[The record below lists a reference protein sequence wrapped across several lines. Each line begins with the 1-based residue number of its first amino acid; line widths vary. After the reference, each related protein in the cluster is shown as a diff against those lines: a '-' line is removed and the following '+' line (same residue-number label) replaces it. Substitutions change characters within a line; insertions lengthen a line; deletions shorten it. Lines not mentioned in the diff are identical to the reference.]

1 MAQRIPRDESLS
13 RVHGV
18 GALFSAAY
26 GNVGSS
32 IYYALGVTAAFALGL
47 TPVAFVISGL
57 IFAATAATYAEA
69 TVMYPEAG
77 GSSSF
82 ARHAFNELV
91 SFVAAWGQMLNY
103 TITVAISAYFV
114 PHYLAVFWEPLGH
127 APGDII
133 GGAVLIGAL
142 ALLNIRGSQES
153 AKLNLVLAVADLATQ
168 VVLVGIGVVLVLS
181 PQVLVDNIHLGVAP
195 TWSDF
200 ALGIAV
206 AMIAYTGI
214 ETISNMAEE
223 AKDAARTIPRS
234 VGLTVAAVLGLYLLI
249 PVVALSAMPVVQ
261 NAAGHYT
268 TALGSEFANDPI
280 LGIVENL
287 GLGSGLTE
295 ALRFYVGILAAVI
308 LLIATNA
315 GLIGVS
321 RLTYSMG
328 QHRQLPEGLRQ
339 VHPRYRTPYIAILV
353 FAGLAMITLIPG
365 QAEFLATLYS
375 FGAMLSFTIAH
386 VSVIQLRR
394 RKSERGAALEAAAQL
409 PRLRLRGAADRGAG
423 RPWHVRRLDRGDGA
437 QPAHPRRRDRLDGLR
452 HCRLRPLPSQ
462 PETAADRDGQ
472 SRHAGAARR
481 RGDRVPQHP
490 GRLRGRRAVLRGDG
504 RDGGQA
510 RLQAASRR
518 PHPLDADRA
527 NRPAARRRAARS
539 GSRGAE
545 QGGAG
550 EADRRPAGDRSRRA
564 GAAGAGRLLDLRRGE
579 ADQRRRGRRRAALP
593 QRRAA
598 LRQDPA
604 DRSRRAALPRH
615 RRLRQE
621 RRSVPRSALSWP
633 RIAGMSSPERIYRGS
648 IRASPSSSSPSAW
661 LILVSTLVN
670 GGGPLSVGVLMGL
683 AFAAVG
689 GGAALGGLAD
699 EPVSTPE
706 RPKRSRL
713 EPLLHRGLGVP
724 GLFVAVY
731 SAVGFSI
738 YFALGVVADRGLGL
752 TPLIFL
758 AAGLLFVLTTLSYV
772 EGGAMFRERGGS
784 SSFARHAFN
793 ELIAFIAGWAILI
806 DYLIVAALAAISVPH
821 YLEPISG
828 DLCRAGLGDRRRRR
842 W

>member
-91 SFVAAWGQMLNY
+91 SFIAAWGQMLNY

-127 APGDII
+127 APGDIV

-153 AKLNLVLAVADLATQ
+153 AKLNLILAVADLGTQ

-195 TWSDF
+195 SWSDF

-234 VGLTVAAVLGLYLLI
+234 VGFTVAAVLGLYLLI
-249 PVVALSAMPVVQ
+249 PIVALSAMPVIQ

-328 QHRQLPEGLRQ
+328 QHRQLPEGLRA
-339 VHPRYRTPYIAILV
+339 VHPRYRTPYIAIMI
-353 FAGLAMITLIPG
+353 FAGVAMLTLIPG

-394 RKSERGAALEAAAQL
+394 RHAGEERPWK
-409 PRLRLRGAADRGAG
+409 PRLNFQAFGFEVPLTAVLGGLGTFAAWIVVMALNPRTLAVGAG
-423 RPWHVRRLDRGDGA
+423 WMAFGIVVYVLYRRNQRLPLTETVKVVTPEPLGVEEIEYRSILVAFEDGEPFSEEMVA
-437 QPAHPRRRDRLDGLR
+437 
-452 HCRLRPLPSQ
+452 
-462 PETAADRDGQ
+462 TAIKLA
-472 SRHAGAARR
+472 SKRR
-481 RGDRVPQHP
+481 RGVHIHSMLTVPTDLP
-490 GRLRGRRAVLRGDG
+490 LNADLRDAEAEAQSKIEQAKLI
-504 RDGGQA
+504 GGQ
-510 RLQAASRR
+510 RVTGHVERV
-518 PHPLDADRA
+518 
-527 NRPAARRRAARS
+527 RPAQAGYSISDEANLINAAAIVVGLRYRNGTPLYDKTLQTVLS
-539 GSRGAE
+539 E
-545 QGGAG
+545 
-550 EADRRPAGDRSRRA
+550 RPCRVIVVSDRS
-564 GAAGAGRLLDLRRGE
+564 E
-579 ADQRRRGRRRAALP
+579 QP
-593 QRRAA
+593 QPVPV
-598 LRQDPA
+598 PA
-604 DRSRRAALPRH
+604 
-615 RRLRQE
+615 
-621 RRSVPRSALSWP
+621 
-633 RIAGMSSPERIYRGS
+633 
-648 IRASPSSSSPSAW
+648 
-661 LILVSTLVN
+661 
-670 GGGPLSVGVLMGL
+670 
-683 AFAAVG
+683 
-689 GGAALGGLAD
+689 
-699 EPVSTPE
+699 
-706 RPKRSRL
+706 
-713 EPLLHRGLGVP
+713 
-724 GLFVAVY
+724 
-731 SAVGFSI
+731 
-738 YFALGVVADRGLGL
+738 
-752 TPLIFL
+752 
-758 AAGLLFVLTTLSYV
+758 
-772 EGGAMFRERGGS
+772 
-784 SSFARHAFN
+784 
-793 ELIAFIAGWAILI
+793 
-806 DYLIVAALAAISVPH
+806 
-821 YLEPISG
+821 
-828 DLCRAGLGDRRRRR
+828 
-842 W
+842 

>member
-47 TPVAFVISGL
+47 TPIAFVISGL

-91 SFVAAWGQMLNY
+91 SFIAAWGQMLNY

-153 AKLNLVLAVADLATQ
+153 AKLNLILAVADLATQ
-168 VVLVGIGVVLVLS
+168 VVLVGIGIVLVLS

-200 ALGIAV
+200 ALGVAV

-261 NAAGHYT
+261 DAAGHFT
-268 TALGSEFANDPI
+268 TALGSEFASDPI

-295 ALRFYVGILAAVI
+295 ALRYYVGILAAVI

-339 VHPRYRTPYIAILV
+339 VHPRYRTPYIAIMV
-353 FAGLAMITLIPG
+353 FAVLAMITLLPG
-365 QAEFLATLYS
+365 QADFLATLYS

-394 RKSERGAALEAAAQL
+394 RNSGVERAWKPPLNFHAFGFEVPLTAVLGGLGTFAAWIVVMALNPRTLAVGLGWMAFGIVVYVLYRRNQKLPLTETVKVVTPEPLGVEEIEYRSIMVAFEDAEPFSEEMVA
-409 PRLRLRGAADRGAG
+409 
-423 RPWHVRRLDRGDGA
+423 
-437 QPAHPRRRDRLDGLR
+437 
-452 HCRLRPLPSQ
+452 
-462 PETAADRDGQ
+462 TAVKLA
-472 SRHAGAARR
+472 SKRR
-481 RGDRVPQHP
+481 RGIHIHSMLIVPTN
-490 GRLRGRRAVLRGDG
+490 L
-504 RDGGQA
+504 
-510 RLQAASRR
+510 
-518 PHPLDADRA
+518 PLDAELRDQEAEAQSKVEQAKLIGGQRVTGHVERV
-527 NRPAARRRAARS
+527 RPAQAGYSISDEAKLISAAAVVVGLRYRNGTPLYDKTLQTVLGERPCRVIVVSDRS
-539 GSRGAE
+539 G
-545 QGGAG
+545 
-550 EADRRPAGDRSRRA
+550 
-564 GAAGAGRLLDLRRGE
+564 
-579 ADQRRRGRRRAALP
+579 
-593 QRRAA
+593 
-598 LRQDPA
+598 QDT
-604 DRSRRAALPRH
+604 
-615 RRLRQE
+615 E
-621 RRSVPRSALSWP
+621 
-633 RIAGMSSPERIYRGS
+633 IAP
-648 IRASPSSSSPSAW
+648 
-661 LILVSTLVN
+661 
-670 GGGPLSVGVLMGL
+670 
-683 AFAAVG
+683 
-689 GGAALGGLAD
+689 
-699 EPVSTPE
+699 
-706 RPKRSRL
+706 
-713 EPLLHRGLGVP
+713 
-724 GLFVAVY
+724 
-731 SAVGFSI
+731 
-738 YFALGVVADRGLGL
+738 
-752 TPLIFL
+752 
-758 AAGLLFVLTTLSYV
+758 VLT
-772 EGGAMFRERGGS
+772 
-784 SSFARHAFN
+784 
-793 ELIAFIAGWAILI
+793 
-806 DYLIVAALAAISVPH
+806 
-821 YLEPISG
+821 
-828 DLCRAGLGDRRRRR
+828 
-842 W
+842 